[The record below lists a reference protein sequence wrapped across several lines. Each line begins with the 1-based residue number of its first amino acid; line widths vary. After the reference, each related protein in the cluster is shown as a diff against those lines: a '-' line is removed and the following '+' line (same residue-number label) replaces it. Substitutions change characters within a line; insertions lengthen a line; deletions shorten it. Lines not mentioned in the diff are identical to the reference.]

1 MKVTVADFSNA
12 LSLFEAK
19 WLSTLSSNANKFF
32 AGVALARVNAGL
44 SDMVKPFTGEDGMV
58 DVDALKA
65 AMDAGLD
72 AVDGKL
78 VLIPQI
84 DPRLKLVG
92 IGIDEVR
99 FTRAD
104 FDEFFNTTVAQFA
117 K

>member
-19 WLSTLSSNANKFF
+19 WLQTLNSNANKFF
-32 AGVALARVNAGL
+32 AGVALARANAGL
-44 SDMVKPFTGEDGMV
+44 ADMVKPFTGADGMV

-65 AMDAGLD
+65 AVDAGL
-72 AVDGKL
+72 AAADGKL
-78 VLIPQI
+78 VLTPKI

-104 FDEFFNTTVAQFA
+104 FDDFFDTTVAQFA